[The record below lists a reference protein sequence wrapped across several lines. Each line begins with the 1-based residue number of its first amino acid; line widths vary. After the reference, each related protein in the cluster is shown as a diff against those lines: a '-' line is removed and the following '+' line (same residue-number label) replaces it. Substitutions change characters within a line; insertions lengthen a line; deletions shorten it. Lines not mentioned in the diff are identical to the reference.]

1 MCPPESACLSLVVE
15 GRAVTSSS
23 RQNYSF
29 LFPAAVGSGIMGFI
43 SSVWV
48 REVVDGFSSICSGLV
63 V

>member
-1 MCPPESACLSLVVE
+1 MIE
-15 GRAVTSSS
+15 GREVTSSS

-29 LFPAAVGSGIMGFI
+29 LFPGAVGSGIMGFI